1 MAKAVAAYY
10 EVSGFGRRDLFLA
23 DPRRIAQA
31 GRLLANTAVSG
42 IAALGAV
49 ALAGAGVTFV
59 AAFILNTAVA
69 TNPQLRAPAL
79 TGPAAL
85 AVAQYAPEL
94 SAPAGTFDAKWAR
107 MAASLPAG
115 AVPLLAQ
122 PRIET
127 AANIP
132 LPPARPT
139 NVQAQHEVAEVTAP
153 VQVAKLTPAP
163 EAPVPLPQAR
173 PKPPVVAKT
182 PVAEPAPRVA
192 LASPPA
198 PAATQ
203 NRPPPQQE
211 AHNKAPMLSTA
222 DARTAVYDIAAHI
235 VYLPNG
241 ERLEAHSGLG
251 DKMDNPRYVNVRMR
265 GATPPNVYD
274 LKLREELFHGVRA
287 IRLTPVDE
295 DKMFGRDGIL
305 AHTYMLGP
313 NGQSNGCVSFRDY
326 DKFLNAFLKGQVDR
340 MVVVASLG
348 GRQPRLASTL
358 RTADEQYASNEWPGR

>member
-31 GRLLANTAVSG
+31 GRFLANTAVTG

-49 ALAGAGVTFV
+49 GLAGVGVTFV
-59 AAFILNTAVA
+59 AAFVLNMAIA
-69 TNPQLRAPAL
+69 TNPQLRAPAQ

-85 AVAQYAPEL
+85 AIAQNTADL
-94 SAPAGTFDAKWAR
+94 SAPAATFDAKWAR
-107 MAASLPAG
+107 VAASLPAG

-122 PRIET
+122 PKIEI

-132 LPPARPT
+132 LPPARPAH
-139 NVQAQHEVAEVTAP
+139 VQPQHEVAEVTAP

-173 PKPPVVAKT
+173 PKPPVAAQ
-182 PVAEPAPRVA
+182 PPAAELAPRVA
-192 LASPPA
+192 LATPPSPRPA
-198 PAATQ
+198 PKA
-203 NRPPPQQE
+203 PPPQRE
-211 AHNKAPMLSTA
+211 AHNKAPVLPTA
-222 DARTAVYDIAAHI
+222 DARTAIYDIAAHT

-251 DKMDNPRYVNVRMR
+251 DKMDNPHYVNVRMR
-265 GATPPNVYD
+265 GPTPPNVYD

-326 DKFLNAFLKGQVDR
+326 DKFLHAFLRGEVDR
-340 MVVVASLG
+340 MVVVAG
-348 GRQPRLASTL
+348 MGPHAPRFAETKPDTFD
-358 RTADEQYASNEWPGR
+358 RFAANY

>member
-10 EVSGFGRRDLFLA
+10 EVPGFDRGDSFLA
-23 DPRRIAQA
+23 DPCRIAQA
-31 GRLLANTAVSG
+31 VRFLTNTAISG
-42 IAALGAV
+42 IAAVAAV
-49 ALAGAGVTFV
+49 GLAGSGVTLV
-59 AAFILNTAVA
+59 AAFVLNTAIA

-79 TGPAAL
+79 SGPAAL
-85 AVAQYAPEL
+85 AIPQNTAYLKAPVA
-94 SAPAGTFDAKWAR
+94 TFDTEWAR
-107 MAASLPAG
+107 MVASLPAG

-132 LPPARPT
+132 LPPARPAD
-139 NVQAQHEVAEVTAP
+139 VQPQHEIAEITTP
-153 VQVAKLTPAP
+153 VQVAKLKPAP

-173 PKPPVVAKT
+173 PKPPVAAKA

-192 LASPPA
+192 LATPPA
-198 PAATQ
+198 PPPTQ
-203 NRPPPQQE
+203 KRPPPQQE
-211 AHNKAPMLSTA
+211 GHNKLPVLPTA
-222 DARTAVYDIAAHI
+222 DGRTAVYDISAHT

-251 DKMDNPRYVNVRMR
+251 SKMDDPRYVNLRMR
-265 GATPPNVYD
+265 GPTPPNVYD

-295 DKMFGRDGIL
+295 AKMFGRDGIL
-305 AHTYMLGP
+305 AHTYMLGS

-326 DKFLNAFLKGQVDR
+326 EKFLHAFLRGEVDR
-340 MVVVASLG
+340 MVVVATMG
-348 GRQPRLASTL
+348 PRPPRFAA
-358 RTADEQYASNEWPGR
+358 RGEGDRYASND